1 MDSASFPNALPSS
14 HFLRG
19 PSSLSFV
26 LPGQAF
32 QAIHQVR
39 KEGLTYESD
48 QIRRHLPALRRH
60 CRRKE
65 HDYQKGTLLRM
76 DSSSCGTQEK
86 GSKSVG
92 RNPRHRFAKQENQRT
107 TLPGIYSQAEHVVYR
122 IRPTD
127 EKHPVLL
134 PIGETAQFRIS
145 KDKLILRVPE
155 LSDKRARVHCRL
167 HDPAPDKD
175 TPTQSASKN

>member
-1 MDSASFPNALPSS
+1 MK
-14 HFLRG
+14 
-19 PSSLSFV
+19 
-26 LPGQAF
+26 
-32 QAIHQVR
+32 AIKFAVICLLFA
-39 KEGLTYESD
+39 G
-48 QIRRHLPALRRH
+48 IAAA
-60 CRRKE
+60 KE

-92 RNPRHRFAKQENQRT
+92 GEILCQEYI
-107 TLPGIYSQAEHVVYR
+107 LQAEHVVYR

-155 LSDKRARVHCRL
+155 LSDKEREYIVVSMTPRQ
-167 HDPAPDKD
+167 DKD